1 MEKNREVLVTGDY
14 STSGSFNR
22 KKENS
27 FSPITIKLH
36 EKGRVGQKPRVKLNE
51 SPPLC
56 EIIIVIPH
64 TDYGGSLPLIIRIS
78 EHPSSRHHPP

>member
-1 MEKNREVLVTGDY
+1 METNRAVLVTGDY
-14 STSGSFNR
+14 STSGSLNCNQ
-22 KKENS
+22 ENS
-27 FSPITIKLH
+27 FSPITIKVY
-36 EKGRVGQKPRVKLNE
+36 EKGRIGQVPRVKLNE
-51 SPPLC
+51 SPPFC